1 MHPPRSPRRHH
12 LIAHTVLLFL
22 ALAAGLGL
30 ASGGCGSKRD
40 IAAEERGTPNT
51 MPKDQILYRE
61 AQQTFSQWM
70 KDFGAQG
77 KTAGLYPLL
86 SVLSVKKLRT
96 MGVTSGESFA
106 AWFETQRAQARA
118 PFFYSFSRI
127 DILDIDVRDTAH
139 AVVTASIVVEVP
151 SKQLESLG
159 SFFLVRERGAWKVPF
174 GESGDFDRSWW
185 QQERKFTSLVRDEG
199 LSHFSSA
206 SVNVAFL
213 YPVTWDVDDARSFRV
228 PGEAAA
234 QTGVELGYLNPS
246 TNEKEVSLRIWSA
259 PVLPSESLP
268 ISDTS
273 GADVQVIK
281 KEDAHGAE
289 TAHTGGTLF
298 TLFDRRNGRLIRV
311 YGAVLESA
319 GGYARYAAI
328 IARIVESLTLPS

>member
-1 MHPPRSPRRHH
+1 MTPQHSSRSRHR
-12 LIAHTVLLFL
+12 IARAAFLFL
-22 ALAAGLGL
+22 ALASGLGL
-30 ASGGCGSKRD
+30 SAGGCGSKRD
-40 IAAEERGTPNT
+40 IAAEELGTPNT

-61 AQQTFSQWM
+61 AQQTFSRWM
-70 KDFGAQG
+70 KDFGTQG
-77 KTAGLYPLL
+77 RTAELYPLL
-86 SVLSVKKLRT
+86 SVLSVKKLRA
-96 MGVTSGESFA
+96 MGVTSGTSFA

-139 AVVTASIVVEVP
+139 AIVTASIVVEVP
-151 SKQLESLG
+151 AKQLESVG

-206 SVNVAFL
+206 RVNVAFL

-228 PGEAAA
+228 PGESSA

-268 ISDTS
+268 IADTS

-281 KEDAHGAE
+281 KEEAHSPDA
-289 TAHTGGTLF
+289 AHAAGTLF